1 VLVYR
6 VSGARS
12 GAPGSRTGPAAVQP
26 VEMIPIRENFVRIAP
41 PGTQIDKSPV
51 QPPTTGRRAVKP
63 CNQHIMRTLQLA
75 DEMICLADQGEN
87 DREDN
92 GCGILF
98 GVLRDSAYKLKK
110 LAEAERL
117 NHVRKGWWPADEG

>member
-1 VLVYR
+1 
-6 VSGARS
+6 
-12 GAPGSRTGPAAVQP
+12 
-26 VEMIPIRENFVRIAP
+26 
-41 PGTQIDKSPV
+41 
-51 QPPTTGRRAVKP
+51 VKP

-75 DEMICLADQGEN
+75 DEMLCLADQGEN

>member
-1 VLVYR
+1 
-6 VSGARS
+6 
-12 GAPGSRTGPAAVQP
+12 
-26 VEMIPIRENFVRIAP
+26 
-41 PGTQIDKSPV
+41 
-51 QPPTTGRRAVKP
+51 VKP

-110 LAEAERL
+110 LAEAERR

>member
-1 VLVYR
+1 
-6 VSGARS
+6 
-12 GAPGSRTGPAAVQP
+12 
-26 VEMIPIRENFVRIAP
+26 
-41 PGTQIDKSPV
+41 
-51 QPPTTGRRAVKP
+51 
-63 CNQHIMRTLQLA
+63 
-75 DEMICLADQGEN
+75 MICLADQGEN

-110 LAEAERL
+110 LAEAERR

>member
-1 VLVYR
+1 
-6 VSGARS
+6 
-12 GAPGSRTGPAAVQP
+12 
-26 VEMIPIRENFVRIAP
+26 MREKNVRIRL
-41 PGTQIDKSPV
+41 PGTPVDESPV
-51 QPPTTGRRAVKP
+51 QQPTTGRRAVKP
-63 CNQHIMRTLQLA
+63 YNQHIMRTLQLA

-87 DREDN
+87 AREDN

-110 LAEAERL
+110 LAEAERR